1 MFQKKIC
8 DICGGEIG
16 LLGNRKLEEGNM
28 CKNCAAKLSPFFSD
42 RRSSTLEQIREQL
55 AYREENRDAVAAFH
69 TTRTLGRGTK
79 VLLDENAGKF
89 MVTSARDLA
98 AANPDVLRFDQV
110 TGCTVDVR
118 ENRHE
123 EEREVK
129 DKEGHTRHVSYT
141 PPRYTFSYDFYLI
154 INVNSPYFDE
164 ITFQLNSSS
173 IEVDAGRFYGGR
185 MPLGSMGTN
194 RPGMMGARPG
204 MAQNLPGS
212 TTAPTLEERRNN
224 PDYAECEAMAEEI
237 RAALTQIRTQ
247 VREEAAAAAAPKTA
261 TTCPWCGATTMPN
274 ANGCCEYC
282 GGAMGG

>member
-1 MFQKKIC
+1 MFEKKIC
-8 DICGGEIG
+8 GICGGEIG
-16 LLGNRKLEEGNM
+16 LLGNRKLEDGNM

-89 MVTSARDLA
+89 MVTSARDLV

-110 TGCTVDVR
+110 TGCIVDVR

-123 EEREVK
+123 EEREVE

-141 PPRYTFSYDFYLI
+141 PPRYTFSYDFYLT

-173 IEVDAGRFYGGR
+173 IEVDAGRFYGRG
-185 MPLGSMGTN
+185 MPLGGMGTN

-204 MAQNLPGS
+204 MHRICRVPLLS
-212 TTAPTLEERRNN
+212 HT
-224 PDYAECEAMAEEI
+224 
-237 RAALTQIRTQ
+237 
-247 VREEAAAAAAPKTA
+247 
-261 TTCPWCGATTMPN
+261 
-274 ANGCCEYC
+274 
-282 GGAMGG
+282 GGAPQQILIM